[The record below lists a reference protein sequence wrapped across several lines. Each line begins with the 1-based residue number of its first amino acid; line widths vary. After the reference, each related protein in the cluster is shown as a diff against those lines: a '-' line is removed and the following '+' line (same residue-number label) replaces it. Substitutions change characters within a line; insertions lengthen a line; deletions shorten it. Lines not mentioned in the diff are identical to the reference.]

1 MKIYKFIAV
10 ERFVEVKISEFVNI
24 TKYRV
29 NKVVVF
35 SNKDKMR
42 NSHYLWQFYIIIDWL
57 LNKSWKFPFNLSQL
71 SVS

>member
-24 TKYRV
+24 AKYRV

-57 LNKSWKFPFNLSQL
+57 LKKSWIFPFNLSQL

>member
-1 MKIYKFIAV
+1 VKIYKFIAV

-57 LNKSWKFPFNLSQL
+57 LKKSWKFPFNLSQL

>member
-57 LNKSWKFPFNLSQL
+57 LKKSWIFPFNLSQL

>member
-1 MKIYKFIAV
+1 
-10 ERFVEVKISEFVNI
+10 
-24 TKYRV
+24 V

-57 LNKSWKFPFNLSQL
+57 LKKSWIFPFNLSQL